1 MREWTQM
8 HMPLCMTLEE
18 RSAFGLEEN
27 SAKENRNEEKYITK
41 EKEIII

>member
-8 HMPLCMTLEE
+8 HMPLCITLEE